1 MPNIKVTFADGT
13 VKIFHEEQAFRTI
26 IKTDNGTS
34 LGEIFSLWYHA
45 TDGLIPS
52 FTELLTKCDFFF
64 DVENPNIVYSSN
76 SVIRFE
82 V

>member
-26 IKTDNGTS
+26 IKTDKGTS
-34 LGEIFSLWYHA
+34 LDEIFSLWYHA

-52 FTELLTKCDFFF
+52 FTELLTNCDFFF